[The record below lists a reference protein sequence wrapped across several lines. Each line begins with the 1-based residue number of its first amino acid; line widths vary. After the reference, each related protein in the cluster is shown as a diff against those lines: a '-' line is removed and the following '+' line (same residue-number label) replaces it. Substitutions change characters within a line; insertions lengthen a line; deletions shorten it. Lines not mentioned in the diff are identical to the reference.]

1 MARSRAGK
9 LSLRHSYPESGPK
22 PTTYDAWGAA
32 ARRYQP
38 GGLAGAESS
47 FIIGGSYYE
56 HGGIPSY
63 IDSSIP
69 AMAILYLICTALMQ
83 LAWSD
88 VCHREPYNV
97 CHTV

>member
-63 IDSSIP
+63 RLLNPSYGYFVPD
-69 AMAILYLICTALMQ
+69 LYCT
-83 LAWSD
+83 
-88 VCHREPYNV
+88 Y
-97 CHTV
+97 